1 LRPLQNGTFCPI
13 SMSGSNFNPRNIQYI
28 PVVKIF
34 AFLELEQKS
43 PFFKG
48 LALYQRR
55 ARAINPEPAFLKE
68 REGSKMVFFFQNLI
82 NALQWGSF
90 YALIALG
97 YSMVYSIMMLFNFAH
112 GDIFMVGA
120 YIGFGVATAL
130 MALASLCSFALPGW
144 FVLVLTILLSMFLT
158 SFVGMF
164 VERVGYRPL
173 REAPRASAAITGL
186 MIGII
191 LEMLILWGVGTQRV
205 SFPPLI
211 ETVTYNVNGVFITN
225 KKIMIVAV
233 SLSFM
238 LALHLFIKRTRWGM
252 AMRAMAFDF
261 VVVPLMGVSINRI
274 AAMTF
279 AIGSALA
286 AVAGILFGV
295 AYPVLDPYMGI
306 LFGWKAFVA
315 AILGGRGSI
324 MGATLAGFLLGFIEI
339 FVAMIF
345 PSTLRDIIAYSI
357 VLLILVFRPYGF
369 FGEPYSAKLRL

>member
-1 LRPLQNGTFCPI
+1 
-13 SMSGSNFNPRNIQYI
+13 
-28 PVVKIF
+28 
-34 AFLELEQKS
+34 
-43 PFFKG
+43 
-48 LALYQRR
+48 
-55 ARAINPEPAFLKE
+55 
-68 REGSKMVFFFQNLI
+68 MVFFLQNLV

-97 YSMVYSIMMLFNFAH
+97 YAMVYSILMLFNFAH

-120 YIGFGVATAL
+120 YIGFGVATGL
-130 MALASLCSFALPGW
+130 MALASLGTFAMPGW
-144 FVLVLTILLSMFLT
+144 LILVLTILFSMFLT

-173 REAPRASAAITGL
+173 RSAPRASAAITGL

-191 LEMLILWGVGTQRV
+191 LEILILWGMGTQRV
-205 SFPPLI
+205 SFPSLI
-211 ETVTYNVNGVFITN
+211 QTVTYNIGGVFITN
-225 KKIMIVAV
+225 KKIMIVAI

-238 LALHLFIKRTRWGM
+238 LALHLFIKKTRWGM
-252 AMRAMAFDF
+252 AMRAMAFDY

-274 AAMTF
+274 AGMTF
-279 AIGSALA
+279 AIGSSLA

-345 PSTLRDIIAYSI
+345 PSTLRDLIAYSI

>member
-1 LRPLQNGTFCPI
+1 MAFFLQNL
-13 SMSGSNFNPRNIQYI
+13 
-28 PVVKIF
+28 V
-34 AFLELEQKS
+34 
-43 PFFKG
+43 
-48 LALYQRR
+48 
-55 ARAINPEPAFLKE
+55 
-68 REGSKMVFFFQNLI
+68 

-97 YSMVYSIMMLFNFAH
+97 YSMVYSILMLFNFAH

-120 YIGFGVATAL
+120 YIGFGVATGL
-130 MALASLCSFALPGW
+130 MTLASMGTLAMPGW
-144 FVLVLTILLSMFLT
+144 MVLVLTILFSMFLT

-173 REAPRASAAITGL
+173 RQAPRASAAITGL

-191 LEMLILWGVGTQRV
+191 LETIILWALGTQRV
-205 SFPPLI
+205 SFPSMI
-211 ETVTYNVNGVFITN
+211 DTVTYEIGGIYITN

-233 SLSFM
+233 ALSFM
-238 LALHLFIKRTRWGM
+238 LALHLFIKNTRWGM

-279 AIGSALA
+279 AIGSSLA

-306 LFGWKAFVA
+306 VFGWKAFVA

-345 PSTLRDIIAYSI
+345 PSTLRDLIAYSI
-357 VLLILVFRPYGF
+357 VLLLLVFRPYGF

>member
-1 LRPLQNGTFCPI
+1 MAFFLQNL
-13 SMSGSNFNPRNIQYI
+13 
-28 PVVKIF
+28 V
-34 AFLELEQKS
+34 
-43 PFFKG
+43 
-48 LALYQRR
+48 
-55 ARAINPEPAFLKE
+55 
-68 REGSKMVFFFQNLI
+68 

-97 YSMVYSIMMLFNFAH
+97 YSMVYSILMLFNFAH

-120 YIGFGVATAL
+120 YIGFGVATGL
-130 MALASLCSFALPGW
+130 MVLASLWAFTLPGW
-144 FVLVLTILLSMFLT
+144 LILVLTILLSMFLT
-158 SFVGMF
+158 SFLGMF

-191 LEMLILWGVGTQRV
+191 LEILILWGMGTQRV
-205 SFPPLI
+205 SFPSLI
-211 ETVTYNVNGVFITN
+211 DTVTYNIGGVFITN
-225 KKIMIVAV
+225 KKIMIVAI

-238 LALHLFIKRTRWGM
+238 LALHLFIKKTRWGM
-252 AMRAMAFDF
+252 AMRAMAFDY
-261 VVVPLMGVSINRI
+261 VVVPLMGVSINHI
-274 AAMTF
+274 ARMTF

-306 LFGWKAFVA
+306 IFGWKAFVA

-345 PSTLRDIIAYSI
+345 PSTLRDLIAYSI